1 MVFVFVFVFVF
12 RLDNSTWAL
21 RAVSATVPTRDY
33 PHLLVAL
40 VATVAT
46 VATVAYFRYLR
57 KPSWRG
63 LPFKDLVQGA
73 LTTR

>member
-46 VATVAYFRYLR
+46 VAYFRYLR